1 MEITLHETLVM
12 FDSSDCC
19 GSIMS
24 FKMMLMMS
32 VDVNSSC
39 FPGNCSLIQR
49 LYSNTPKKG
58 WNQTVDDDGDNH
70 IQVNLH

>member
-1 MEITLHETLVM
+1 
-12 FDSSDCC
+12 
-19 GSIMS
+19 
-24 FKMMLMMS
+24 MMS

-58 WNQTVDDDGDNH
+58 WNQTVDDDGDNQ